1 MPAVACAPV
10 AMLAWGNC
18 PEGETAIRGVR
29 AVHMLRGFRIS
40 TTFLGF
46 SELLTAFFR
55 GALGAVHDM
64 GASGKL

>member
-1 MPAVACAPV
+1 V
-10 AMLAWGNC
+10 LG
-18 PEGETAIRGVR
+18 
-29 AVHMLRGFRIS
+29 GFRLSI
-40 TTFLGF
+40 TFLGF